1 MTCIMPP
8 PALPP
13 IEDHLARVVDETNK
27 AAGYLAS
34 ARAFRLVPR
43 LNERWE
49 ESPTQ
54 LGFDFLRQ
62 GTHMAFL
69 VTLAALIEETRKV
82 RVNLPR
88 LLRRLS
94 EEQVRLTIAQTRAIE
109 LQAVT
114 SGVEALRQRFSSRV
128 APLIPQVKDVRDNVA
143 AHHGP
148 IIHWPQTTIGLLN
161 RALVRVVVL
170 VDGVSE
176 LMTGERTDVRV
187 NMNVARWQAAALWSK
202 GIDGDPEVAPGRP
215 DDDEW
220 PGL

>member
-1 MTCIMPP
+1 
-8 PALPP
+8 
-13 IEDHLARVVDETNK
+13 
-27 AAGYLAS
+27 
-34 ARAFRLVPR
+34 
-43 LNERWE
+43 
-49 ESPTQ
+49 
-54 LGFDFLRQ
+54 
-62 GTHMAFL
+62 
-69 VTLAALIEETRKV
+69 LIEETRKV